1 MKKFLLQISIAL
13 ILFSC
18 DNNVDMNKEVYENA
32 KKHLSQNLNKYLKNT
47 VSSQLWDNNSLTYRI
62 KNDTIFK
69 TYKIDLETLEVN
81 ETDENQSRRN
91 RGCLLY
97 TSPSPRDATL
107 SRMPSSA

>member
-18 DNNVDMNKEVYENA
+18 DKNINMDKKVYENA
-32 KKHLSQNLNKYLKNT
+32 KKHLSQNLNKYLKSI
-47 VSSQLWDNNSLTYRI
+47 VSSQSWGDSSLTYRI

-81 ETDENQSRRN
+81 ETDKNQSRRN
-91 RGCLLY
+91 RGNWNEY
-97 TSPSPRDATL
+97 
-107 SRMPSSA
+107 

>member
-18 DNNVDMNKEVYENA
+18 DNNVDMDKEVYENA

-47 VSSQLWDNNSLTYRI
+47 ISSQLWENNSLSYRI

-81 ETDENQSRRN
+81 EARSN
-91 RGCLLY
+91 
-97 TSPSPRDATL
+97 
-107 SRMPSSA
+107 